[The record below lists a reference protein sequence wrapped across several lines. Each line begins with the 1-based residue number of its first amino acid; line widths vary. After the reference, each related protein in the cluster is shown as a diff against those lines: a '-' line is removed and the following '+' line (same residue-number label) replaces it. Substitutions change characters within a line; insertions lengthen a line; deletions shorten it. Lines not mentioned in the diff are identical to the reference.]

1 MTWTA
6 DMFKPILDAAAEFVP
21 IGIGVGVS
29 YWAIVT
35 VAKKGFAFIKSTIK
49 G

>member
-1 MTWTA
+1 MVWTA
-6 DMFKPILDAAAEFVP
+6 DMFKPILDAAKEFVP
-21 IGIGVGVS
+21 IGVGVGVS

-35 VAKKGFAFIKSTIK
+35 VAKKGFGFIKGMIK